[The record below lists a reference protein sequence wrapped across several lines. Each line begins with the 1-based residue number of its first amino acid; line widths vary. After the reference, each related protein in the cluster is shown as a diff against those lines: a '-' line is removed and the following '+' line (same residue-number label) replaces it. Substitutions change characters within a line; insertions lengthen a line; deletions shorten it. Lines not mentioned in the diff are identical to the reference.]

1 MKNVWKPTL
10 GLIYRQ
16 DYNKGE
22 RVILGQQFRI
32 QNPVHSLPFFD
43 QRRIMRHDE
52 FERERCQWCGSEAM
66 TMSVLMQG
74 NWIKMCNEC
83 YVRGVLEPQEELKCE
98 HI

>member
-1 MKNVWKPTL
+1 
-10 GLIYRQ
+10 
-16 DYNKGE
+16 
-22 RVILGQQFRI
+22 
-32 QNPVHSLPFFD
+32 
-43 QRRIMRHDE
+43 MRHDE